1 MRVLIV
7 EDEPNLL
14 RSLSDNLKRAG
25 FAVLQAPDAEEAA
38 YTLEQYPCDL
48 VVLDLGL
55 PDADGMDLLSSWRA
69 RGVNLPVLILTARS
83 DWQNKVMGLEA
94 GADDYMTKP
103 FHPEE
108 LVARVRAL
116 ARRASGKARNEMRYQ
131 GDIVIDFGARRA
143 FVGAKE
149 ISLTNFEF
157 SLLAELALANGEVR
171 SKFDLAER
179 LYDRDEDKDSNVLEV
194 LMGRLRKKFAAVTSE
209 TLFETVRGAG
219 YRFVPLATT

>member
-1 MRVLIV
+1 MRILIV

-14 RSLSDNLKRAG
+14 QSLSDNLKRAG

-108 LVARVRAL
+108 LVAR
-116 ARRASGKARNEMRYQ
+116 
-131 GDIVIDFGARRA
+131 
-143 FVGAKE
+143 
-149 ISLTNFEF
+149 
-157 SLLAELALANGEVR
+157 
-171 SKFDLAER
+171 
-179 LYDRDEDKDSNVLEV
+179 
-194 LMGRLRKKFAAVTSE
+194 
-209 TLFETVRGAG
+209 
-219 YRFVPLATT
+219 